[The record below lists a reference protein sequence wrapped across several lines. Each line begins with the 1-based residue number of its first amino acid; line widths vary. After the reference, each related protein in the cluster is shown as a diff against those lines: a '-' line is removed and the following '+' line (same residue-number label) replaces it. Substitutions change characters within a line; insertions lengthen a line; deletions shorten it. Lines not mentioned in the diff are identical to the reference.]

1 MWSYIHL
8 TTFFKCGLFMFRQ
21 HYLNVVESLTLSTTL
36 ESTTFTKM
44 LLNRFNNI
52 FYMLLKAFFV
62 VVYLKILVV
71 VDWTFDQV
79 VHFLFPT

>member
-1 MWSYIHL
+1 
-8 TTFFKCGLFMFRQ
+8 MFRQ

>member
-1 MWSYIHL
+1 
-8 TTFFKCGLFMFRQ
+8 MFRQ

-44 LLNRFNNI
+44 LLTRFNNI

>member
-1 MWSYIHL
+1 
-8 TTFFKCGLFMFRQ
+8 
-21 HYLNVVESLTLSTTL
+21 
-36 ESTTFTKM
+36 M